1 MSNLVLDNLSPT
13 LPWDPLPGE
22 SNRLRGLL
30 AIFLILA
37 FLIMLIVPHV
47 ELPKVDRA
55 KAEAVPESLA
65 KVVLER
71 KEVPPP
77 PPPPVEKV
85 KKEEVK
91 KEETTAKKEE
101 AAPKP
106 VEEAAPKPVVTD
118 LQRSAARARAS
129 QAIQEAGIADALK
142 DLRDMDV
149 GAAATPHGMPGQTG
163 NGTGGLITSTE
174 EAGTSRN
181 LITSKA
187 GAGSGSGAGAYS
199 GGMSSGYGGGKAG
212 GKGTAGLLGAG
223 GAGGAGGKLQSVQS
237 NVASAAAA
245 QSASRVGKDGK
256 SHRTTEDIRKVLD
269 RYGARL
275 NNLYQRALRDD
286 PTMQGAV
293 VLKLSVAPDGSVTA
307 ASVQSSQLNNAD
319 LESKIV
325 ALVRGFN
332 FGAMDVEPWSGPIDV
347 NFLPQ

>member
-22 SNRLRGLL
+22 STRLRTLM

-37 FLIMLIVPHV
+37 ILIMFIVPRV
-47 ELPKVDRA
+47 DLPKLDRA

-71 KEVPPP
+71 KQEPPP
-77 PPPPVEKV
+77 PPPAEKV

-91 KEETTAKKEE
+91 KEETVKKEE

-106 VEEAAPKPVVTD
+106 IEEAAPKPVVTD
-118 LQRSAARARAS
+118 LQRSAAKARAS
-129 QAIQEAGIADALK
+129 QAIQEAGIADALA

-149 GAAATPHGMPGQTG
+149 SAAAAPRGMPGQVG

-187 GAGSGSGAGAYS
+187 GAGSGSGVGAYA

-223 GAGGAGGKLQSVQS
+223 GAGGAGGGKLQAVQS
-237 NVASAAAA
+237 SVASAAAA
-245 QSASRVGKDGK
+245 ATASRVGKDGK
-256 SHRTTEDIRKVLD
+256 ARRTTEDIRKVLD

-286 PTMQGAV
+286 PTMQGTV
-293 VLKLSVAPDGSVTA
+293 VLKLTVAPDGSVTA
-307 ASVQSSQLNNAD
+307 ASVGSSQLNNAD
-319 LESKIV
+319 LEAKIV

-332 FGAMDVEPWSGPIDV
+332 FGAMEVEPWTGPIDV

>member
-22 SNRLRGLL
+22 SNRLRTLM

-37 FLIMLIVPHV
+37 ILIMLIVPRV
-47 ELPKVDRA
+47 KLPQVDRA

-71 KEVPPP
+71 KAEPP

-91 KEETTAKKEE
+91 KEETVKKEE
-101 AAPKP
+101 VAPKP
-106 VEEAAPKPVVTD
+106 AEEAAPKPVVTD
-118 LQRSAARARAS
+118 LQRSAAKARAS
-129 QAIQEAGIADALK
+129 QAIQEAGIADALA

-149 GAAATPHGMPGQTG
+149 SAAAAPRGMPGQVG

-181 LITSKA
+181 LITGKA
-187 GAGSGSGAGAYS
+187 GTGSGSSVGAYA

-237 NVASAAAA
+237 SVASAAAA
-245 QSASRVGKDGK
+245 QTASRVGKDGK
-256 SHRTTEDIRKVLD
+256 ARRTTEDIRKVLD

-286 PTMQGAV
+286 PTMQGTV
-293 VLKLSVAPDGSVTA
+293 VLKLTVAPDGSVTA
-307 ASVQSSQLNNAD
+307 ASVASSQLNNAD
-319 LESKIV
+319 LEGKIV

-332 FGAMDVEPWSGPIDV
+332 FGAMEVEPWTGPIDV

>member
-106 VEEAAPKPVVTD
+106 VEETAPKPVVTD

-187 GAGSGSGAGAYS
+187 GSGSGAVGAYA

-212 GKGTAGLLGAG
+212 GKGTAGMLGTG
-223 GAGGAGGKLQSVQS
+223 GAGGAGGKLQAVQS

-245 QSASRVGKDGK
+245 ASASRVGKDGK

-286 PTMQGAV
+286 PTMQGTV
-293 VLKLSVAPDGSVTA
+293 MLKLSVAPDGSVTA
-307 ASVQSSQLNNAD
+307 VSVANSQLNNAD
-319 LESKIV
+319 LENKIA

-332 FGAMDVEPWSGPIDV
+332 FGAMEVEAWSGNYEL